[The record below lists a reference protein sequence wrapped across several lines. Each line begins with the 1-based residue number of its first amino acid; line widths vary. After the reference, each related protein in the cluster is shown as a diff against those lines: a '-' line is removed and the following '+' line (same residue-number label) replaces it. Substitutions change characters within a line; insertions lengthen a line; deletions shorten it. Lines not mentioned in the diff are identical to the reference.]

1 MKYFMI
7 RTFTL
12 MASGY
17 LPNSPYKAELLVEDF
32 TFIKRFRNFLCNC
45 STRSL
50 FKNPQTYQE

>member
-1 MKYFMI
+1 MI

-32 TFIKRFRNFLCNC
+32 TFIKRFRNFLCNR

-50 FKNPQTYQE
+50 FRNPQTYQE